1 VGGVLQHVDR
11 NKIKRVMLVVRSA
24 PVQDLPAAAANQ

>member
-1 VGGVLQHVDR
+1 LQHIDR

-24 PVQDLPAAAANQ
+24 PVQDLPPTSTPNP